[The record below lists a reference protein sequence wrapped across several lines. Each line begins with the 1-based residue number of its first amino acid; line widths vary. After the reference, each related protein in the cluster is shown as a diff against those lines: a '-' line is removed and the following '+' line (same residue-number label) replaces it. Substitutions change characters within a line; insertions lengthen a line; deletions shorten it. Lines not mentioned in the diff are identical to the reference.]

1 MLKLANIRRE
11 YGHHELQESSLPDDP
26 LIVFNAWLT
35 EELNCEDND
44 PTAMVLATVDAHGH
58 PDSRVVLLKE
68 ITNNQFVF
76 YTNYESTKAQQLKH
90 QAYAALNF
98 YWRQLA
104 RQIRIRGRVEKL
116 PAKQSDAYFATRPR
130 ASQCSALVSKQSR
143 VLASREDL
151 EKKLDELFH
160 SGKAIVRPN
169 DWGGYALSPHEF
181 EFWQGRDSRLH
192 DRIKYTLKG
201 TQWSHSRLAP

>member
-11 YGHHELQESSLPDDP
+11 YGQHELLASSLPDDP
-26 LIVFNAWLT
+26 MILFHAWFT
-35 EELNCEDND
+35 EELNLAVDD
-44 PTAMVLATVDAHGH
+44 PTAMVLATVDASGH

-76 YTNYESTKAQQLKH
+76 FTNYASTKAQQLKH

-98 YWRQLA
+98 YWPQLA
-104 RQIRIRGRVEKL
+104 RQVRIRGRV
-116 PAKQSDAYFATRPR
+116 AKVSAEQSDAYFATRPR
-130 ASQCSALVSKQSR
+130 ASQCSALVSKQSH

-151 EKKLDELFH
+151 EKKVETLVN
-160 SGKAIVRPN
+160 SGQEIARPH

-181 EFWQGRDSRLH
+181 EFWQGRDNRLH
-192 DRIKYTLKG
+192 DRIQYTLKG
-201 TQWSHSRLAP
+201 IQWSHLRLAP